1 MVYVNKYFCFCLINA
16 ILLVNV
22 GVFSQAHATLQT
34 KTISEVLQDATVQV
48 KRADKA
54 VNDTSTA
61 VVTTIEAKTNGFKE
75 LVNENITDFSGY
87 VGEQYQNVTGYVD
100 SQIQAGG
107 EYLADQAQDAGEYL
121 ADQAQGAGEYLADS
135 VGLSGEAG
143 EGFSLTQDLG
153 CLKEAVS
160 KYSKYIKPAAQLASG
175 DIFGAV
181 SGVRDS
187 FYTKTSDK
195 LSGYSVSQVQKNL
208 KKFVQEATQTAIGDS
223 TQVMNGTS
231 QFEKVQKSAQDNQ
244 NATAS
249 CKPTNVKEDINKTN
263 SAGMTMNVMANT
275 LLSLDITELSIQSAT
290 IYDNINSVSINGLL
304 MKN

>member
-1 MVYVNKYFCFCLINA
+1 MVHFNKYFLFCLINA
-16 ILLVNV
+16 ILAVNV
-22 GVFSQAHATLQT
+22 GVFSQAQATLQT
-34 KTISEVLQDATVQV
+34 KTVSEILQDATVQV

-75 LVNENITDFSGY
+75 LINENITDVSGY
-87 VGEQYQNVTGYVD
+87 IGEQYQNVTGYVD

-107 EYLADQAQDAGEYL
+107 EYIADQAQDAGEYIT
-121 ADQAQGAGEYLADS
+121 DS

-160 KYSKYIKPAAQLASG
+160 KYSKYIKPAAQLVSG
-175 DIFGAV
+175 DVFGAV

-208 KKFVQEATQTAIGDS
+208 KKFVQDATQTAIGDA

-231 QFEKVQKSAQDNQ
+231 QFEKVQESAQDNK